1 MAAGGVFRV
10 DPSSGY
16 PIGTA
21 AGASA
26 IANWHGML
34 HTVFG
39 SLAFLALVVLCFV
52 FGRRFAATGE
62 RGWASCAR
70 IAGVL
75 CAAGIAS
82 GGAPRGSL
90 TLFIGVGIAMVW
102 VGLASAHFRT
112 DLGQVAVKG
121 AHFQRTIK
129 P

>member
-1 MAAGGVFRV
+1 
-10 DPSSGY
+10 
-16 PIGTA
+16 
-21 AGASA
+21 
-26 IANWHGML
+26 ML